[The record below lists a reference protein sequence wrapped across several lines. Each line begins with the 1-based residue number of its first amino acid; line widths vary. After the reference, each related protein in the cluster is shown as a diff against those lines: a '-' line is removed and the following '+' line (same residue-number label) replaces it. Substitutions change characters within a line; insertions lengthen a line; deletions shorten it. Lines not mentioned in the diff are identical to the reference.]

1 VAYEYVRFEK
11 ADGIATITM
20 NRPERLN
27 ALDVETGAELL
38 KAVEDCEAD
47 REVRVVVLAGAG
59 RAFSAGGDVKAFSE
73 SLDDPAS
80 YFKQL
85 IPRLHAGILAIRR
98 IPKPVIAR
106 VHGFAAGA
114 AMSLTMACDL
124 VVAAESARFNIA
136 YVGVGLSPDGGATYF
151 LPRLMGP
158 RKALE
163 IFLTGEIIGAAEA
176 ARLGLVNRV
185 VPDAELEEATRD
197 LALRLAR
204 GPALALARSK
214 ELVNRSLGATLEGQL
229 DDEEETILRSVTS
242 EDFGEGVRAFVEK
255 REPEFRGR

>member
-1 VAYEYVRFEK
+1 MAYEYVRFEK

-47 REVRVVVLAGAG
+47 PEVRVVVLAGAG

-73 SLDDPAS
+73 SLDDPTS

-124 VVAAESARFNIA
+124 VVAAENARFNVA

-151 LPRLMGP
+151 LPRLVGP